1 MVNYLM
7 VELGL
12 LIVNSV
18 FLVVVAWLLLVRGSA
33 GSGLDITKDL
43 KDNRQELAANLK
55 YSTDSINKQLGSGSK
70 LQQQALEQLGERLE
84 KRLRFLQTDNNKHLE
99 KMRQTVDEKLQS
111 TLEKRIGQSFK
122 QVEEQLETVYKGL
135 GEMKVL
141 ASDVGS
147 LQKVMSNIK
156 TRGAWGEAQL
166 GSLLEEVLNP
176 EQYVTDVVTKPGS
189 NDRVEFAI
197 KIPSKDKQMLLL
209 PIDSKFPL
217 TSYEQL
223 MDASAKGDKTQ
234 VSAAQKSLANEIK
247 TQAKRISDKYISPP
261 ATTDFAIMYLPIE
274 GLYAEVAQ
282 QVGLVDEVRQKYK
295 IALAGPS
302 TILPAL
308 NFVQM
313 GYRTL
318 AIQERTSEVW
328 QLLTITREEFGKF
341 GDLLD
346 KAQKKLTEASNVI
359 ESAGSKSR
367 NIETKLNKVQ
377 RIGKP

>member
-1 MVNYLM
+1 M
-7 VELGL
+7 VELVL
-12 LIVNSV
+12 LIVNSL

-33 GSGLDITKDL
+33 GGELDITKDL

-55 YSTDSINKQLGSGSK
+55 HSTDSINKQLGSGSK

-176 EQYVTDVVTKPGS
+176 EQYVTDAVTKPGS
-189 NDRVEFAI
+189 NDHVEFAI
-197 KIPSKDKQMLLL
+197 KIPSKDRQMLLL

-223 MDASAKGDKTQ
+223 MDASAKGDKTK
-234 VSAAQKSLANEIK
+234 VLAAQKSLANEIK

-282 QVGLVDEVRQKYK
+282 QAGLVDEVRQKHK

>member
-1 MVNYLM
+1 MEVGVVLA
-7 VELGL
+7 
-12 LIVNSV
+12 LINTIA
-18 FLVVVAWLLLVRGSA
+18 LVVILWLLSRKQS
-33 GSGLDITKDL
+33 SGGADITKDL
-43 KDNRQELAANLK
+43 KDNRQELATNLK
-55 YSTDSINKQLGSGSK
+55 QSADSINKQLASNAN
-70 LQQQALEQLGERLE
+70 LQQKSLEQLGERLE
-84 KRLRFLQTDNNKHLE
+84 KRLRFLQTDNNKQLE

-122 QVEEQLETVYKGL
+122 QVGEQLEIVYKGL
-135 GEMKVL
+135 GEMKAL
-141 ASDVGS
+141 ASDVGD
-147 LQKVMSNIK
+147 LQRVMSNIK

-176 EQYVTDVVTKPGS
+176 EQYATDVVTKPDS

-197 KIPSKDKQMLLL
+197 RIPGKDKQLLL

-223 MDASAKGDKTQ
+223 IEASTKGDKTK
-234 VSAAQKSLANEIK
+234 VLAAQKALATEIK
-247 TQAKRISDKYISPP
+247 TQAKRISDKYIAPP

-282 QVGLVDEVRQKYK
+282 QPGLVDQIRQQYK

-328 QLLTITREEFGKF
+328 QLLTITRSEFGKF

-377 RIGKP
+377 QIGKPK